1 MALRDFPIPGIL
13 YFTSGNP
20 FSGSYRGMS
29 YRLDPV
35 KAKAEEDIQ
44 AHIDACVWTGEKCSE
59 LSEMRATA
67 VFSLDTDGLTAAEEW
82 LRQQYAVIAA
92 ED

>member
-20 FSGSYRGMS
+20 FSGSYKGMS
-29 YRLDPV
+29 YRLDPITS
-35 KAKAEEDIQ
+35 KAEENIT
-44 AHIDACVWTGEKCSE
+44 AHIDVCVWTGEKCSE

-67 VFSLDTDGLTAAEEW
+67 EFSMDVDGLAAAESW
-82 LRQQYAVIAA
+82 LREQYRAYAL
-92 ED
+92 EE

>member
-20 FSGSYRGMS
+20 FSGSFKGMS

-35 KAKAEEDIQ
+35 KGKAEEDIT
-44 AHIDACVWTGEKCSE
+44 AHIDACVWTGEKFSE

-67 VFSLDTDGLTAAEEW
+67 EFTLDTDGLVAAENWLREQYVAYAAEE
-82 LRQQYAVIAA
+82 
-92 ED
+92 

>member
-13 YFTSGNP
+13 YFTRGNP
-20 FSGSYRGMS
+20 FSGSYKGMS

-35 KAKAEEDIQ
+35 KGKAEENIT

-67 VFSLDTDGLTAAEEW
+67 VFSLDTDGLTAAEAW
-82 LRQQYAVIAA
+82 LREQYVVLAA
-92 ED
+92 EE